1 MQLKKNIAT
10 SETGFVFN
18 PGTGDSFSANP
29 LAAEII
35 GLLKENQSPASI
47 KKMILEKYEVD
58 AGALEKDWDDFI
70 AQLHEAG
77 LLAI

>member
-10 SETGFVFN
+10 SETGFIFN

-35 GLLKENQSPASI
+35 GLLKDNESPTAI
-47 KKMILEKYEVD
+47 KKNILEKYDVD
-58 AGALEKDWDDFI
+58 AGVLEKDWDDFM
-70 AQLHEAG
+70 AQLREAG
-77 LLAI
+77 LLAA

>member
-10 SETGFVFN
+10 SETGFIFN

-35 GLLKENQSPASI
+35 GLLKDNESPAAI
-47 KKMILEKYEVD
+47 KKSILEKYDVD
-58 AGALEKDWDDFI
+58 AGVLEKDWDDFM
-70 AQLHEAG
+70 AQLREAG
-77 LLAI
+77 LLAA